1 MRLLTVVDRS
11 DVVSESVDA
20 LDQFARP
27 SNIQNGA
34 DAPLS
39 MRTVSEPRD
48 SFRTLDRL
56 KGTKH

>member
-27 SNIQNGA
+27 SNIQ
-34 DAPLS
+34 
-39 MRTVSEPRD
+39 MEPTR
-48 SFRTLDRL
+48 RCPM
-56 KGTKH
+56 